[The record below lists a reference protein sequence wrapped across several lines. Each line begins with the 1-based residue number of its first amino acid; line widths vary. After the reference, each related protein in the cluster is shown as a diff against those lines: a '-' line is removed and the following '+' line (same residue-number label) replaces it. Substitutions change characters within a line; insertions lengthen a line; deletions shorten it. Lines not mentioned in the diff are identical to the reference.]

1 MELDGPNNCSGI
13 WPPLGVDHTTPASG
27 IAIYTEERK
36 GKQSKRI
43 LSMFSVKRTYYFISN
58 SLTH

>member
-13 WPPLGVDHTTPASG
+13 WPPLGVDHTTAASG
-27 IAIYTEERK
+27 IAIYTEEHK

-43 LSMFSVKRTYYFISN
+43 LSMFSVKRTFYQ
-58 SLTH
+58 